1 MNEKAVSGL
10 RASDGGAKPA
20 LRVPP
25 AQAPAEKGSG
35 ARGQVPGAPARSIG
49 RVRPAREA
57 WFKVAEPLRR
67 RKGVR
72 VVFFGITGKGKTHG
86 IADFLD
92 YVRDAGLIE
101 LVIIHDVKEAEPQF
115 RGTIIHET
123 DAAFEQETAATEYP
137 ATFVL
142 RRRGLDHMPSMERLA
157 RRTLEAGYGDVTT
170 MAVLDEWRQA
180 DKDAPSVERLFS
192 EGRGLHASI
201 VVGKQLPMGMPNWA
215 RAQADLVVFGLN
227 GAGAEFLADPPL
239 KSYDKPTAD
248 VVRRLDERQF
258 IVIPQEGDFDGQ
270 VYEVPIR

>member
-10 RASDGGAKPA
+10 RAADGGAQPTV
-20 LRVPP
+20 RVPS
-25 AQAPAEKGSG
+25 AQAPAGKGSG
-35 ARGQVPGAPARSIG
+35 PRGQVPAAPARSLG
-49 RVRPAREA
+49 RVRPASEA
-57 WFKVAEPLRR
+57 WFKIAEPLRR

-92 YVRDAGLIE
+92 YVRAAKLIE
-101 LVIIHDVKEAEPQF
+101 LVLVHDVKESEKQF
-115 RGTIIHET
+115 EGRVIYGAD
-123 DAAFEQETAATEYP
+123 DAFSVEMAATEYP

-142 RRRGLDHMPSMERLA
+142 RRRTLDHMPSMERLA

-258 IVIPQEGDFDGQ
+258 IVVPQEGDFDGQ